1 MNFYDIDY
9 VTNLRN
15 LARKYLNSSDVV
27 LFSVDGCGNEYLR
40 NGKIPGKASN
50 LNCFKGYKHPILVKT
65 RSHFGTSLENAP
77 HHIFLI
83 CWVRVT
89 YVIMGIT
96 YTVAAEG

>member
-50 LNCFKGYKHPILVKT
+50 LNCFQGYKHPILVKT

-83 CWVRVT
+83 CWV
-89 YVIMGIT
+89 
-96 YTVAAEG
+96 EGSRKRQ